1 MRADVPSLSPT
12 FSQRTRINVIDADL
26 HSLGRE
32 ITAIAHRDPHRRA
45 IITTDGS
52 VMTFGQL
59 DHEVDAVA
67 ASFAA
72 SCSFSDAGRQ
82 ARHRPLGLRDLAM
95 VLVCPSPA

>member
-59 DHEVDAVA
+59 DH
-67 ASFAA
+67 
-72 SCSFSDAGRQ
+72 
-82 ARHRPLGLRDLAM
+82 
-95 VLVCPSPA
+95 